1 MERATLPPAS
11 AEAID
16 AGCPAEA
23 IGLASAFRPP
33 EPRAKRGWVVSGGGV
48 KGLAGT
54 RPAAEPLRAACSL
67 AIVQPEG
74 TTSWS
79 TLRLI
84 EMLM

>member
-33 EPRAKRGWVVSGGGV
+33 EPRAKRGWVVSGGGLG
-48 KGLAGT
+48 GLAEAGRLPDPPVRLVHVLHIRPVGMAART
-54 RPAAEPLRAACSL
+54 RR
-67 AIVQPEG
+67 G
-74 TTSWS
+74 
-79 TLRLI
+79 RLKRW
-84 EMLM
+84 